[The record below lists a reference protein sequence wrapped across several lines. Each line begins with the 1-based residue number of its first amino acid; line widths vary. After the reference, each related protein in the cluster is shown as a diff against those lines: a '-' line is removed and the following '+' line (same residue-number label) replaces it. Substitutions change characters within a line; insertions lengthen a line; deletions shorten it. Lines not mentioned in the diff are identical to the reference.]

1 MKYQRNA
8 VEKLHVILKNGGQ
21 ILMKC
26 KFKLFQMI
34 DYIITKLNMITLI
47 SFLFIY
53 LKMF

>member
-8 VEKLHVILKNGGQ
+8 VEKLHVILK
-21 ILMKC
+21 MVAR
-26 KFKLFQMI
+26 FKWNVNLSYFQMI